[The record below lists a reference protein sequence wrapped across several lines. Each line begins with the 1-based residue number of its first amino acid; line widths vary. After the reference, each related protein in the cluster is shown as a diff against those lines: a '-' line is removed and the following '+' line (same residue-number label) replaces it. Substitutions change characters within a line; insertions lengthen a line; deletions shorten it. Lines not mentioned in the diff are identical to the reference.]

1 MKLIFF
7 ILLGFVN
14 LLNAIEVTPTVAVN
28 LSADAYLSSKEFK
41 AKYKTKNNKVGSSS
55 YNNVKFFAIEDDKN
69 IFITFRGTASEDN
82 AKTDLNIKH
91 LQFLDIENSQVHAGF
106 YNIAIHSKK
115 IFRNL
120 IKKDKPIVI
129 TGHSLGG
136 AVALLLG
143 AILQKDGKDVKVFTF
158 GAPPVGNQI
167 FIDSI
172 KDLEHKRYVHQ
183 YDMIPKI
190 NKPIADKV
198 KKSFTKKKKF
208 SFGKLFRLPIS
219 LAFKIAMNKVV
230 NLPYDFIHHSEA
242 ITLIN
247 TSSYKAPKNKM
258 FVYFVKIASYHK
270 MMTYVSGVM

>member
-1 MKLIFF
+1 M
-7 ILLGFVN
+7 
-14 LLNAIEVTPTVAVN
+14 EVTPSFAVN

-41 AKYKTKNNKVGSSS
+41 AKYKTENNKVGSSS
-55 YNNVKFFAIEDDKN
+55 YNNVKFFAIEDDEN

-106 YNIAIHSKK
+106 YNIAVHSKK

-143 AILQKDGKDVKVFTF
+143 GILHKDGKNVKVFTF
-158 GAPPVGNQI
+158 GAPPVGNNI
-167 FIDSI
+167 FIDNL
-172 KDLEHKRYVHQ
+172 KDLDHKRYVHQ

-190 NKPIADKV
+190 NKPIADKF
-198 KKSFTKKKKF
+198 KGFFKKKKKF

-219 LAFKIAMNKVV
+219 LAFKTVTNKIS
-230 NLPYDFIHHSEA
+230 NIPYNFIHHSEA

-247 TSSYKAPKNKM
+247 TPSYKAPANKM
-258 FVYFVKIASYHK
+258 FVYLVKIASYHK